1 MHFLCL
7 QHNNIVIYL
16 DDGGIAM
23 SLTLEFFYQKTR
35 YTYNLDL
42 LTTSTT
48 LNKKI
53 TWVYLLDD
61 VHNSSFI
68 RGGELIITTGL
79 ITKSSQKLDHLI
91 NEAYIKGACGAI
103 INTGMYIKNVPS
115 RIIEFGEEN
124 NFPIF
129 SMPWETH
136 IADIMQEYCNEIIS
150 EQKIASL
157 KNNVFLRSILHSSSS
172 EDKQILSQFIGFRI
186 AASKMPLNI
195 LYFAKVELDNIYY
208 YICSAKSIHTAD
220 HSIGLSN
227 QIESIDSI
235 HQYYIQAYKALKVSI
250 IKRQNMF
257 YFSDI
262 GLYDIALSID
272 DKYVYKYAHQLLS
285 QINDSELLNTLR
297 IYLECNGSV
306 NLVASKLFVHRNTI
320 NYRIHQIKEQLGID
334 LDIPENR
341 LKYLFAFYLCDCD
354 SINFE

>member
-23 SLTLEFFYQKTR
+23 SLTLEFFYQKTNQN
-35 YTYNLDL
+35 YNLNL
-42 LTTSTT
+42 LTDSVS

-172 EDKQILSQFIGFRI
+172 EDKQILSQFIIFVRPK
-186 AASKMPLNI
+186 A
-195 LYFAKVELDNIYY
+195 
-208 YICSAKSIHTAD
+208 
-220 HSIGLSN
+220 
-227 QIESIDSI
+227 
-235 HQYYIQAYKALKVSI
+235 YIQLI
-250 IKRQNMF
+250 I
-257 YFSDI
+257 
-262 GLYDIALSID
+262 A
-272 DKYVYKYAHQLLS
+272 
-285 QINDSELLNTLR
+285 
-297 IYLECNGSV
+297 
-306 NLVASKLFVHRNTI
+306 
-320 NYRIHQIKEQLGID
+320 
-334 LDIPENR
+334 
-341 LKYLFAFYLCDCD
+341 
-354 SINFE
+354 